1 MSDAARILL
10 VEDDFEICEVVTSGL
25 RLEGH
30 EITVRTHGAGLVEH
44 VGETAPDLVVLD
56 RTLPDSEGA
65 ELCRALRSAGSGVM
79 ILMLT
84 ARDSLEEKLEGLD
97 AGADDYLTK
106 PFALSELTARVKVL
120 LRRAGHAGPG
130 GQVPSASTLGPLR
143 LDRAAVVADVD
154 GTPLS
159 LTATEFELLAA
170 LLENQGRVMSRTE
183 LLKAVWGYDF
193 DPHTN
198 VVEVYVSYLRRKL
211 REATDAVILRNVRGF
226 GYTVEASDK
235 VDPPEKI

>member
-1 MSDAARILL
+1 MTDGARILL
-10 VEDDFEICEVVTSGL
+10 IEDDFEICEIVTQGL

-30 EITVRTHGAGLVEH
+30 EVTVRTFGQGLVEH
-44 VGETAPDLVVLD
+44 VQADPPALIVLD

-65 ELCRALRSAGSGVM
+65 ELCRALRAAGLGVM

-84 ARDSLEEKLEGLD
+84 ARDSLEEKLQGLD

-120 LRRAGHAGPG
+120 LRRAGHG
-130 GQVPSASTLGPLR
+130 GLAEPAPPASVLGPLR
-143 LDRAAVVADVD
+143 LDRATASADVA
-154 GTPLS
+154 GVPLV
-159 LTATEFELLAA
+159 LTATEFALLAA

-193 DPHTN
+193 DTRTN

-211 REATDAVILRNVRGF
+211 SAETEAVVVRNVRGF
-226 GYTVEASDK
+226 GYTIELSL
-235 VDPPEKI
+235 EKA

>member
-1 MSDAARILL
+1 MNAPARILL
-10 VEDDFEICEVVTSGL
+10 VEDDFEICEIVTSGL

-30 EITVRTHGAGLVEH
+30 EVSVRTFGAGLVEH
-44 VGETAPDLVVLD
+44 VAADPPALIVLD
-56 RTLPDSEGA
+56 RTLPDAEGA
-65 ELCRALRSAGSGVM
+65 ELCRALRAAGSGVM

-84 ARDSLEEKLEGLD
+84 ARDSLEEKLQGLD

-106 PFALSELTARVKVL
+106 PFALSELAARVKVL
-120 LRRAGHAGPG
+120 LRRAGHSGQAGHAPP
-130 GQVPSASTLGPLR
+130 VSTLGPLR
-143 LDRAAVVADVD
+143 LDRSAAAAEVD
-154 GTPLS
+154 GAPLS
-159 LTATEFELLAA
+159 LTATEFALLAA

-211 REATDAVILRNVRGF
+211 HGATDTVVLRNVRGF
-226 GYTVEASDK
+226 GYTIETA
-235 VDPPEKI
+235 